1 MDRESNAL
9 ECKCCRNCFAILP
22 LFRIGTQWQDA
33 GSNKHCET
41 VNYANDT
48 TYSISAKQIIDFWSG
63 RRDSNPRRPAWEA
76 GILPLNYSRL
86 PYSSSTYLFSKDLG
100 RYTASLFRLL
110 RPSKTMGFDR
120 KMDSKVDSKPAWE
133 ASLPAFSFTV
143 HFTVH
148 PTTDSPYHTRRPTRI
163 TMFFIGMAEGPL

>member
-1 MDRESNAL
+1 MDRESNVL

-76 GILPLNYSRL
+76 GILPTELLPLSGRSKYIKDSALCARSRWVSL
-86 PYSSSTYLFSKDLG
+86 RIPDSHAGQLLAGIQLTKSRSGLTLTSPVAIGAKQIERATL
-100 RYTASLFRLL
+100 RKRTAKRWRSR
-110 RPSKTMGFDR
+110 SA
-120 KMDSKVDSKPAWE
+120 KVRT
-133 ASLPAFSFTV
+133 L
-143 HFTVH
+143 
-148 PTTDSPYHTRRPTRI
+148 
-163 TMFFIGMAEGPL
+163 